1 MSDITPPAG
10 APDPAELDP
19 EDAFGHPV
27 LRDPAVDEW
36 WVDGD
41 EDDVDV

>member
-1 MSDITPPAG
+1 MTTVP
-10 APDPAELDP
+10 PDPADLDP

-27 LRDPAVDEW
+27 LGDPARDEHWVDG
-36 WVDGD
+36 DGD

>member
-1 MSDITPPAG
+1 MRTPDAG
-10 APDPAELDP
+10 PAELEPVDA
-19 EDAFGHPV
+19 EDAFGHRV
-27 LRDPAVDEW
+27 LADPMRDEH